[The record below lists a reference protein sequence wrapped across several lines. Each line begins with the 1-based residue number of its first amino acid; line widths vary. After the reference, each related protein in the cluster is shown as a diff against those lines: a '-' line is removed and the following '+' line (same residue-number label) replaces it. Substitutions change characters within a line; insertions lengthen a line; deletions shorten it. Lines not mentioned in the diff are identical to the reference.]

1 MEKIFCAN
9 YAVLLVWSSLVN
21 TQYLIFFCVFFF
33 KSFLVIW
40 SNIHHVACRDI
51 YLLSSINLKDVEK
64 QRKIWEKL
72 LFDIEIFMEKVD
84 MFRCLTVRL
93 WWLPLTASAATC
105 KYYESVRTSMKAHGV
120 LFSFFWLFNWPNHLS
135 KAKVSL
141 HFINYCSILLDYL
154 QSDIQKYSRVQR
166 NEITSST
173 YIFDISQCS
182 HP

>member
-1 MEKIFCAN
+1 MVPWHADRPLLSLHSFCADMVPW
-9 YAVLLVWSSLVN
+9 YQCASSFNSWVVN
-21 TQYLIFFCVFFF
+21 GENFLCKLCSSACMIFFGEHTVPYFLLRFFF

-93 WWLPLTASAATC
+93 WWLPSTATAATC
-105 KYYESVRTSMKAHGV
+105 KYCESVRTSMKAYGV
-120 LFSFFWLFNWPNHLS
+120 LFSFF
-135 KAKVSL
+135 
-141 HFINYCSILLDYL
+141 
-154 QSDIQKYSRVQR
+154 
-166 NEITSST
+166 
-173 YIFDISQCS
+173 
-182 HP
+182 